1 VIVPQRTILAIAAS
15 FALLG
20 APWLLPPFYV
30 GIFAYAGIYA
40 LAAIGLVLLL
50 QAGQISLGQAAF
62 MGLGAYGSALVARA
76 YGIDSLFTLILSVS
90 VTALVAALI
99 GYVTL
104 RLRGHYLPLA
114 TLAYGIALASC
125 FTAWHDVTGGASGL
139 DKIPPLGVFGYTL
152 TDDRIYTQL
161 IWIVVILAVLGLAHL
176 RRSRVGRAI
185 MTLEAHDGM
194 ARSFGVDT
202 TVLRIKVFVFSAVL
216 AALAGGLYVHLIRF
230 VSPSPFGLMTSFKL
244 LIMSVVGGPTTAVGG
259 VVGALTLESVQWAL
273 QDLLARYG
281 ATGNLEVI
289 VFGVILIV
297 MLLKWPQ
304 GLSPALEKLLPRAKL
319 RRSDGAP
326 LPVRTMPADR
336 EEVVLELK
344 GIGIR
349 FGGLQALAD
358 VDVQL
363 KRGEF
368 VGLIGPNGAGKST
381 LFGIISGLLRESSGT
396 VTLFKRAMPDSHSIV
411 REGMA
416 RTFQHVQL
424 VPTLSVMDNVALG
437 AYWRTSSGF
446 VRGMLALDDTENA
459 GVLASARE
467 VLRRVGLE
475 AEADLAAG
483 SLPLGKQRIVEI
495 ARALM
500 ADPQILLLDEPAA
513 GLRFQE
519 KLLLVK
525 TLRQLNAER
534 VTILL
539 VEHDMEL
546 VMGCVQR
553 LIVLDRGRIIAEGT
567 PKDVQGNAAVISAYL
582 GGARDK
588 AA

>member
-1 VIVPQRTILAIAAS
+1 MQRRTLLAIAAS

-259 VVGALTLESVQWAL
+259 VVGALTLESAQWAL

-304 GLSPALEKLLPRAKL
+304 GLSPALEKLLPKAKL

-381 LFGIISGLLRESSGT
+381 LFGIISGLLRENSGT

-459 GVLASARE
+459 GVLASARA

>member
-1 VIVPQRTILAIAAS
+1 
-15 FALLG
+15 
-20 APWLLPPFYV
+20 
-30 GIFAYAGIYA
+30 
-40 LAAIGLVLLL
+40 
-50 QAGQISLGQAAF
+50 
-62 MGLGAYGSALVARA
+62 
-76 YGIDSLFTLILSVS
+76 
-90 VTALVAALI
+90 
-99 GYVTL
+99 
-104 RLRGHYLPLA
+104 
-114 TLAYGIALASC
+114 
-125 FTAWHDVTGGASGL
+125 
-139 DKIPPLGVFGYTL
+139 
-152 TDDRIYTQL
+152 
-161 IWIVVILAVLGLAHL
+161 
-176 RRSRVGRAI
+176 
-185 MTLEAHDGM
+185 
-194 ARSFGVDT
+194 
-202 TVLRIKVFVFSAVL
+202 
-216 AALAGGLYVHLIRF
+216 
-230 VSPSPFGLMTSFKL
+230 
-244 LIMSVVGGPTTAVGG
+244 
-259 VVGALTLESVQWAL
+259 
-273 QDLLARYG
+273 
-281 ATGNLEVI
+281 
-289 VFGVILIV
+289 
-297 MLLKWPQ
+297 
-304 GLSPALEKLLPRAKL
+304 
-319 RRSDGAP
+319 
-326 LPVRTMPADR
+326 MPADR

-459 GVLASARE
+459 GVLASARA

>member
-1 VIVPQRTILAIAAS
+1 MPRRTLLALAAS
-15 FALLG
+15 LILLG

-76 YGIDSLFTLILSVS
+76 YGIDSFFTLIFSIAA
-90 VTALVAALI
+90 TALVAALI
-99 GYVTL
+99 GYITL

-114 TLAYGIALASC
+114 TLAYGIALASG

-139 DKIPPLGVFGYTL
+139 DKIPPLGLFGYAL
-152 TDDRIYTQL
+152 TDDRLYTQL
-161 IWIVVILAVLGLAHL
+161 VWVIVLLAVLGLARL
-176 RRSRVGRAI
+176 RNSRVGRAI
-185 MTLEAHDGM
+185 TTLESHDGM

-216 AALAGGLYVHLIRF
+216 AALAGGLYVHLLRF
-230 VSPSPFGLMTSFKL
+230 VSPSPFSLLTSFKL
-244 LIMSVVGGPTTAVGG
+244 LIMAVVGGPASAIGG
-259 VVGALTLESVQWAL
+259 VVGALTLESAQWAL
-273 QDLLARYG
+273 QDLLARWG

-289 VFGVILIV
+289 VFGVILVV

-304 GLSPALEKLLPRAKL
+304 GLSPALEKLLPKAKA

-326 LPVRTMPADR
+326 LPVRTLPADR
-336 EEVVLELK
+336 TDLLLELN
-344 GIGIR
+344 GIGIN

-358 VDVQL
+358 VDMQL

-368 VGLIGPNGAGKST
+368 VGLIGPNGAGKTT
-381 LFGIISGLLRESSGT
+381 LFAIISGLLRQSSGT
-396 VTLFKRAMPDSHSIV
+396 VTLFGGKMPQSHSIV

-424 VPTLSVMDNVALG
+424 VPTLSVLDNVALG

-446 VRGMLALDDTENA
+446 MRGLLALDDAENA
-459 GVLASARE
+459 RVLASARA

-475 AEADLAAG
+475 AEAELAAG

-495 ARALM
+495 ARALL

-519 KLLLVK
+519 KLMLVK
-525 TLRQLNAER
+525 ILRQLNAEN

-546 VMGCVQR
+546 VMGCVER
-553 LIVLDRGRIIAEGT
+553 LVVLDRGRIIAEGA
-567 PKDVQGNAAVISAYL
+567 PKDVQANPAVISAYL